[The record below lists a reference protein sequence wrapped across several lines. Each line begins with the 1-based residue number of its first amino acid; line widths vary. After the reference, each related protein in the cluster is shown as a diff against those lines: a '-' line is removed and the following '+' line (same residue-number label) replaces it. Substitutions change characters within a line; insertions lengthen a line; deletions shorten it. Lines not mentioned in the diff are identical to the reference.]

1 MNYQWM
7 ITLNKNKRNK
17 NKILLFIIL
26 FKKIKIEQILLGSRI
41 IDEFPIWFWKLILMK
56 KIYSTYFAYFHT

>member
-41 IDEFPIWFWKLILMK
+41 IDEFPI
-56 KIYSTYFAYFHT
+56 